1 MSLEQRLS
9 EVLAT
14 ATPTTTTKGNT
25 MNNHQLNLNSCS
37 VLVTLGVSQ
46 WTARK
51 LDRGVSDEVEASK
64 GAKSKGA
71 ARVNKNLLAG
81 RPELEDIAKIA
92 TRMRNYVYDNT
103 FPWTDAGQRLLP
115 TLKLMDFD
123 KNIRLLMAEFNAQVE
138 AFIAIYPGLITAQ
151 AMALGAMFKRDDFP
165 SASEIAAKFNVSL
178 DIEPVP
184 STGDFRVD
192 VGNDALAELQAS
204 LTRTNSSREAAMLAD
219 ITKRVSDHLERMAD
233 RLVSETD
240 LKTGDFKQKRF
251 HDTLVTNAYDLCSLV
266 KSLPALQGHA
276 IDKAAAALE
285 KALGGT
291 TAQTLRDDYAKRED
305 VRKAV
310 NELRNQ
316 FDL

>member
-1 MSLEQRLS
+1 M
-9 EVLAT
+9 
-14 ATPTTTTKGNT
+14 
-25 MNNHQLNLNSCS
+25 NLNSCS
-37 VLVTLGVSQ
+37 VIVTLSVSQ

-51 LDRGVSDEVEASK
+51 LDRTVSDEVEASK

-81 RPELEDIAKIA
+81 RPELEEIAQIA
-92 TRMRNYVYDNT
+92 TRTRNYVYDNT

-123 KNIRLLMAEFNAQVE
+123 KTVRGYMAEFNAKVE
-138 AFIAIYPGLITAQ
+138 SFLEIYPSLITAQ
-151 AMALGAMFKRDDFP
+151 AMALGDMFKRDDFP
-165 SASEIAAKFNVSL
+165 TASQIREKFGVSL

-192 VGNDALAELQAS
+192 VGNEALEELRVS
-204 LTRTNSSREAAMLAD
+204 LTKTNGAREKALLAD
-219 ITKRVSDHLERMAD
+219 ITKRVGEHLERMAD
-233 RLVSETD
+233 RLVSDKDDKSGEV
-240 LKTGDFKQKRF
+240 KQRRF
-251 HDTLVTNAYDLCSLV
+251 HDTLVTNAYDLCALV
-266 KSLPALQGHA
+266 KSLPALAGHD

-316 FDL
+316 FSF

>member
-1 MSLEQRLS
+1 MSRDQRLA

-14 ATPTTTTKGNT
+14 ASPTTNQGTT
-25 MNNHQLNLNSCS
+25 MNNNLNLNACS

-51 LDRGVSDEVEASK
+51 LDRTVSDEVEATK

-123 KNIRLLMAEFNAQVE
+123 RTIRLLMGEFNAQVE
-138 AFIAIYPGLITAQ
+138 AFITIYPSLITAQ
-151 AMALGAMFKRDDFP
+151 AMALGDMFRRDDFP

-192 VGNDALAELQAS
+192 VGNEALAELQAS
-204 LTRTNSSREAAMLAD
+204 LTRTNSSREAALMAD
-219 ITKRVSDHLERMAD
+219 INKRLTEHLARMAD

-240 LKTGDFKQKRF
+240 LKTGEFKQKRF
-251 HDTLVTNAYDLCSLV
+251 HDTLVTNAYELCSLV
-266 KSLPALQGHA
+266 KSLPALAGHD

-285 KALGGT
+285 AALGGT
-291 TAQTLRDDYAKRED
+291 TAQTLRDDFAKRED

-310 NELRNQ
+310 VKLQNQ

>member
-1 MSLEQRLS
+1 MSRDQRLA

-14 ATPTTTTKGNT
+14 ANQTNQGNT
-25 MNNHQLNLNSCS
+25 MNNQLNLNACS

-51 LDRGVSDEVEASK
+51 LDRGVSDEVNANK
-64 GAKSKGA
+64 GAKSKDA

-123 KNIRLLMAEFNAQVE
+123 KNIRALMAEFNAQVS
-138 AFIAIYPGLITAQ
+138 AFIAIYPSLITAQ
-151 AMALGAMFKRDDFP
+151 AMALGDMFKRDDFP
-165 SASEIAAKFNVSL
+165 TASQIAEKFSVSL

-184 STGDFRVD
+184 AAGDFRVD
-192 VGNDALAELQAS
+192 VGNEALQELQAS

-219 ITKRVSDHLERMAD
+219 ITKRVGDHLERMAE

-240 LKTGDFKQKRF
+240 LKTGEFKQKRF
-251 HDTLVTNAYDLCSLV
+251 HDTLVTNAYDLCALV
-266 KSLPALQGHA
+266 KSLPALAGHD

-291 TAQTLRDDYAKRED
+291 SAQTLRDDYAKRED

-310 NELRNQ
+310 VELQNQ
-316 FDL
+316 FSFSV

>member
-1 MSLEQRLS
+1 M
-9 EVLAT
+9 
-14 ATPTTTTKGNT
+14 
-25 MNNHQLNLNSCS
+25 NLNSCS
-37 VLVTLGVSQ
+37 VIVTLSVSQ

-51 LDRGVSDEVEASK
+51 LDRTVSDEVEVSK

-92 TRMRNYVYDNT
+92 TRMRNFVYDNT

-115 TLKLMDFD
+115 TLRLVDFD
-123 KNIRLLMAEFNAQVE
+123 KTVRDLMAEFNAQVA
-138 AFIAIYPGLITAQ
+138 AFVAIYPSLITAQ
-151 AMALGAMFKRDDFP
+151 AMALGDMFKRDDFP
-165 SASEIAAKFNVSL
+165 SASEIAAKFNVTL

-192 VGNDALAELQAS
+192 VGNEALAELQKS
-204 LTRTNSSREAAMLAD
+204 LTRTNSSREQALLQD
-219 ITKRVSDHLERMAD
+219 ITKRVSEHLERMAD
-233 RLVSETD
+233 RLLSETD
-240 LKTGDFKQKRF
+240 LKTGEFKQKRF

-266 KSLPALQGHA
+266 KSLPALAGHD

-310 NELRNQ
+310 NDLRNQ

>member
-1 MSLEQRLS
+1 M
-9 EVLAT
+9 
-14 ATPTTTTKGNT
+14 
-25 MNNHQLNLNSCS
+25 NLNSCS
-37 VLVTLGVSQ
+37 VIVTLSVSQ

-51 LDRGVSDEVEASK
+51 LDRTVSDEVEASK

-81 RPELEDIAKIA
+81 RPELEEIAQIA
-92 TRMRNYVYDNT
+92 TRTRNYVYDNT

-123 KNIRLLMAEFNAQVE
+123 KTVRGYMAEFNAKVE
-138 AFIAIYPGLITAQ
+138 SFLEIYPSLITAQ
-151 AMALGAMFKRDDFP
+151 AMALGDMFKREDFP
-165 SASEIAAKFNVSL
+165 TASQIREKFGVSL

-192 VGNDALAELQAS
+192 VGNEALEELRVS
-204 LTRTNSSREAAMLAD
+204 LTKTNGAREKALLAD
-219 ITKRVSDHLERMAD
+219 ITKRVGEHLERMAD
-233 RLVSETD
+233 RLVSDKDDKSGEV
-240 LKTGDFKQKRF
+240 KQRRF
-251 HDTLVTNAYDLCSLV
+251 HDTLVTNAYDLCALV
-266 KSLPALQGHA
+266 KSLPALAGHD

-316 FDL
+316 FSF

>member
-1 MSLEQRLS
+1 M
-9 EVLAT
+9 
-14 ATPTTTTKGNT
+14 
-25 MNNHQLNLNSCS
+25 NLNSCS
-37 VLVTLGVSQ
+37 VIVTLSVSQ

-51 LDRGVSDEVEASK
+51 LDRTVSDEVEASK

-81 RPELEDIAKIA
+81 RPELEEIAQIA
-92 TRMRNYVYDNT
+92 TRTRNYVYDNT

-123 KNIRLLMAEFNAQVE
+123 KTVRGYMAEFNAKVE
-138 AFIAIYPGLITAQ
+138 SFLEIYPSLITAQ
-151 AMALGAMFKRDDFP
+151 AMALGDMFKRDDFP
-165 SASEIAAKFNVSL
+165 TASQIREKFGVSL

-192 VGNDALAELQAS
+192 VGNEALAELRVS
-204 LTRTNSSREAAMLAD
+204 LTKTNSAREQALLAD
-219 ITKRVSDHLERMAD
+219 ITKRVGEHLERMAD
-233 RLVSETD
+233 RLVSDTD
-240 LKTGDFKQKRF
+240 NKSGEVKQRRF
-251 HDTLVTNAYDLCSLV
+251 HDTLVTNAYDLCALV
-266 KSLPALQGHA
+266 KSLPALAGHD

-316 FDL
+316 FSF